1 MADVRIRPDEGVPER
16 ESKAERRLRKEA
28 ERLAD
33 SRPLEGWERYRAL
46 GDLVDHLTDIVELA
60 DRRTRFALLILA
72 ALNAVNLLIAVRAD
86 QLRLEGLSP
95 SLLRVYLASYVLLSL
110 YFFAYAIAALRPR
123 LRQRGRSEQP
133 GRGRL
138 RLVDDI
144 LDRSPDE
151 YYAEWQQVQIGQLN
165 REMSN
170 HAHILARTNAVKYA
184 ALGRV
189 YLGLVVLVV
198 LTAIMVLTVGLHF
211 IVMARVP

>member
-1 MADVRIRPDEGVPER
+1 MADVSIAPDEGVPER
-16 ESKAERRLRKEA
+16 ESKAERRLRKET
-28 ERLAD
+28 EKLAD

-46 GDLVDHLTDIVELA
+46 GDLIDHLTDIIELA

-72 ALNAVNLLIAVRAD
+72 ALNALNLVVGVRAD

-95 SLLRVYLASYVLLSL
+95 SLLRGYIAAYVLLSL
-110 YFFAYAIAALRPR
+110 YFFAYAILALRPR
-123 LRQRGRSEQP
+123 LRQRDRSEKP

-151 YYAEWQQVQIGQLN
+151 YFAEWQQVQIGQLN

-170 HAHILARTNAVKYA
+170 QAHILARTNAAKYA

-189 YLGLVVLVV
+189 YLGLIVLVA
-198 LTAIMVLTVGLHF
+198 LTAMMVLTVGLHF
-211 IVMARVP
+211 VVMTAVP